1 MQNALVRRTGAY
13 RQKKHWNSCLTQLVA
28 NVIAALLTYQLP
40 TMLLQFSDPV
50 SRYFIE

>member
-1 MQNALVRRTGAY
+1 MLSEKSTGVVANA
-13 RQKKHWNSCLTQLVA
+13 VA

-40 TMLLQFSDPV
+40 TMLVQVSDPV